1 MVQIFTKTDS
11 WFQKSPEEFGQLQTS
26 SENSKKLK
34 FDTLLLSKKIKIPSA
49 KTLYTEDSSTITFN
63 YFAKFAKFVKPF
75 LKPQDIFH
83 NTTPL
88 YFFSSKI
95 TYFLQNQRIKVQIF
109 RVSTARIKTH
119 QILHVIFQTKIQFSL
134 KVCVTVQ
141 CHKR

>member
-11 WFQKSPEEFGQLQTS
+11 WFQKSPEELGQLQTS

-75 LKPQDIFH
+75 LKP
-83 NTTPL
+83 
-88 YFFSSKI
+88 
-95 TYFLQNQRIKVQIF
+95 
-109 RVSTARIKTH
+109 
-119 QILHVIFQTKIQFSL
+119 
-134 KVCVTVQ
+134 
-141 CHKR
+141 